1 MFSSHRY
8 KPLLYLNLNLLFR
21 RTPPTP
27 LMFCTS
33 QSHSSTVSYLINNLA
48 FTPQAAL
55 TLTTS
60 KRFCFNDPHKADTVL
75 VLFKTHGFSNS
86 QIATIV
92 TKLPAILASNP
103 QRMLPKFQ
111 FLASKGASTHDIVL
125 LTTRHPKFLHSSLK
139 NRIIPTYG
147 LLKALFRSD
156 EKALSCIVSCPASL
170 MDSRLPKNIKL
181 LADAGVSDSAIYH
194 LCRTRTSVLMS
205 SDLGKPVDE
214 VKKLG
219 FDPSLVKFAIAL
231 QAIRTLPKSLW
242 DAKVDVLKRWGW
254 SEETLSEAFRRNP
267 LYMLSSK
274 DKLNEVMKLWVNQ
287 LGWNPLALAR
297 MPWLFGCNLERR
309 IIPRAFV
316 LQHLLAKGL
325 IKKND
330 NWGTPFLIPE
340 DMFLKKFV
348 ECFTEEKSQPS
359 EDDRMIFKN
368 ETLDLDKL
376 KQEIINLVTNGVRSG
391 I

>member
-1 MFSSHRY
+1 
-8 KPLLYLNLNLLFR
+8 
-21 RTPPTP
+21 
-27 LMFCTS
+27 MFCTSQS

-60 KRFCFNDPHKADTVL
+60 KRFRFNDPHKADTVL
-75 VLFKTHGFSNS
+75 ALFKTHGFSNS

-111 FLASKGASTHDIVL
+111 FLASNGASTHDIVL

-147 LLKALFRSD
+147 LLKALFRSG

-214 VKKLG
+214 
-219 FDPSLVKFAIAL
+219 
-231 QAIRTLPKSLW
+231 TLPKSLW

-287 LGWNPLALAR
+287 LGWDPLALAR

-309 IIPRAFV
+309 IILRAFV

-325 IKKND
+325 IKKNN
-330 NWGTPFLIPE
+330 NWGTRFL
-340 DMFLKKFV
+340 FRKTCSL
-348 ECFTEEKSQPS
+348 
-359 EDDRMIFKN
+359 
-368 ETLDLDKL
+368 
-376 KQEIINLVTNGVRSG
+376 RSSSNVLQKRSVNY
-391 I
+391 